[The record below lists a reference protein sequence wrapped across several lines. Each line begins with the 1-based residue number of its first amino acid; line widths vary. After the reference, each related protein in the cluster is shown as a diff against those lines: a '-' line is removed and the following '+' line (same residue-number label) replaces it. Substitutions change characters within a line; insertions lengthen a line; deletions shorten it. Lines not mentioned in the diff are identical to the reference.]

1 MTGAGRGR
9 PSRRRRA
16 VLMLAALT
24 SVVAPTAS
32 GCVTMP
38 KEKTGAAPAW
48 APISAED
55 TLGVVRQYDR
65 LEAKAIRTGDADL
78 LRSVESGPLLRAG
91 QGALRVARGLDQEGT
106 SAPTSP
112 KRSGTVV
119 RLPKFSGY
127 PVWFLAV
134 STTDQ
139 VPEQTS
145 GQTSGQAAGKATGRG
160 AGPNGVRKVV
170 DMMSRPRAGSTWK
183 AAQSV
188 VLDQGAQLP
197 ALAGP
202 AGTPVVLPP
211 AATGTLIRPADK
223 TASAYALLLAGG
235 PKSPQA
241 WAFVPHPQT
250 DRAQQAAA
258 RNARSN
264 AFVYRHRYEVTSVRA
279 LATADGGALELFTLN
294 EIENFQARP
303 PATLE
308 FDKTDPIAA
317 FTGHRTGQTL
327 VRATWVWQVVARV
340 PAKGKGNGKV
350 RLLGVDR
357 GLATVQT
364 K

>member
-1 MTGAGRGR
+1 MTSAGRRR
-9 PSRRRRA
+9 PNRRRRA

-24 SVVAPTAS
+24 SVVAATAS

-55 TLGVVRQYDR
+55 TQGVVRQYDR
-65 LEAKAIRTGDADL
+65 LEAKALRTGNADL
-78 LRSVESGPLLRAG
+78 LRSVESGPLLRAR
-91 QGALRVARGLDQEGT
+91 QGALRVARGLDSEGT

-119 RLPKFSGY
+119 RLPRFSGY

-134 STTDQ
+134 STD
-139 VPEQTS
+139 
-145 GQTSGQAAGKATGRG
+145 G
-160 AGPNGVRKVV
+160 ARKVV

-188 VLDQGAQLP
+188 VLDQGVQLP

-211 AATGTLIRPADK
+211 AAAGTLIRPADK

-258 RNARSN
+258 RNAQSK

-308 FDKTDPIAA
+308 FDKADPIAA
-317 FTGHRTGQTL
+317 FTEHRTGQAL

-340 PAKGKGNGKV
+340 PARGKGDGKV

-357 GLATVQT
+357 GLASVQT